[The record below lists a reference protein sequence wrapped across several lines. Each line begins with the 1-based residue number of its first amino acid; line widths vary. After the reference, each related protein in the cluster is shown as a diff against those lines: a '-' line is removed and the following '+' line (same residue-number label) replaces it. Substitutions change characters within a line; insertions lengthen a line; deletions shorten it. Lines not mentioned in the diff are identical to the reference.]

1 MAAVTDVAAPTPTAA
16 IWSTLATSFSCH
28 TLLKR
33 LTEHNNACVG
43 ARCFPGESEEW
54 KWEWVGGGGLPT
66 RADVAAGSEKNV
78 STCVDGVGAIN
89 HLMINVLTLGRN
101 QKKPPSS

>member
-1 MAAVTDVAAPTPTAA
+1 MHA
-16 IWSTLATSFSCH
+16 L
-28 TLLKR
+28 
-33 LTEHNNACVG
+33 G
-43 ARCFPGESEEW
+43 PGVFRGNRRRW
-54 KWEWVGGGGLPT
+54 WWQWEWVGGGGLPT
-66 RADVAAGSEKNV
+66 RADVAAGGEKNV